1 MTDEISEVVS
11 SFRPNL
17 NLIVGDED
25 LGGVRPDGQ
34 HGQNRQRDERTQPCR
49 HDFPRGGQL
58 EGARNSIKLKPH
70 CSTGDKEDQPTVGWV
85 WRCWRLSPACR
96 PPPPAWIQGCQ
107 LDQQRL
113 LSEKNIN
120 IILINTNIGT
130 KNNHLFQLGYKL
142 NNQLIE
148 KDWSPSSTST
158 HHRSTLTSTTKR
170 NWCLSKTWSQVSE
183 GFDGQTRTELLEAG
197 NELDRVRILK
207 TISCQSFTTCSTSP
221 QLWEQQIPI
230 YVDTHYLW
238 KQKIPKYVDTD

>member
-25 LGGVRPDGQ
+25 LGGVCPDGQ

-107 LDQQRL
+107 LFQQRL

-130 KNNHLFQLGYKL
+130 KNNHLFQLGYKVTTNL
-142 NNQLIE
+142 SRKTGLQAQHQHHTDQQHL
-148 KDWSPSSTST
+148 SS
-158 HHRSTLTSTTKR
+158 
-170 NWCLSKTWSQVSE
+170 
-183 GFDGQTRTELLEAG
+183 
-197 NELDRVRILK
+197 
-207 TISCQSFTTCSTSP
+207 
-221 QLWEQQIPI
+221 
-230 YVDTHYLW
+230 
-238 KQKIPKYVDTD
+238 KI